1 MTAYSG
7 LTFSPLLS
15 WWLIA
20 ALGVAL
26 AVVIGLGF
34 WRRARGTWLRLAT
47 LGLGLLALAN
57 PILIEEQREP
67 LSDVAVIVADESPSQ
82 GLGERKARTEAAI
95 KALQDK
101 LAQFPNMEVRVV
113 GAGGANRSDA
123 TEDGTRLFG
132 ALERAIGDVPRE
144 RIAGAILLSDGQV
157 HDVPTPEAAER
168 LGFPVHG
175 LLTGDR
181 DESDRRLVVEKA
193 PGYGIVGEELTIEL
207 RVEDGKTA
215 GQPVTLT
222 IRVDQ
227 GAPEVMTAQTG
238 TTVKI
243 PFKLERAGRTVVEIE
258 ASPGENELTLRNNRA
273 AVAVNG
279 VRDRLRV
286 LLITGEPHAG
296 ERIWRNFLKADP
308 AVDLVHFTILRPPE
322 KQDGTPI
329 RELSLIAFPIR
340 ELFEIK
346 LTDFNLVI
354 FDQYRRR
361 GVLPT
366 AYYENI
372 ANYVRKGGAVFEA
385 AGPAFSG
392 PLSIYRTPLAEV
404 LPGRPTGGMATAGF
418 RPMLTDLGKRH
429 PVTADLPG
437 ADAEGGRPTW
447 GRWFRQIEV
456 EPAGGTTLMS
466 GASDQPL
473 LILDRV
479 GQGRVAQFLSDHL
492 WLWARG
498 YEGGGPHQEVLRRV
512 AHWLMKEP
520 ELEEDVL
527 VADVEGDRVQITRRS
542 LEPRD
547 NPVQVTAPDGTTTQ
561 VELAEASGGRRTGSY
576 RAKEPGLHKLTDG
589 AKEATAIVG
598 AINPVEFS
606 DVRTTEA
613 VLEPA
618 VSATR
623 GAVRWLADGLPD
635 IRRLP
640 AERDPQ
646 GRGWLGLI
654 GRGQYLVT
662 GASQYPLMPALLVL
676 ALLLAGLLAVWRR
689 EAK

>member
-1 MTAYSG
+1 MTAYAG
-7 LTFSPLLS
+7 LTFAPLIP
-15 WWLIA
+15 WWMIAVLAA
-20 ALGVAL
+20 ALL
-26 AVVIGLGF
+26 VVVGIGF
-34 WRRARGTWLRLAT
+34 WRRARGTLLRFAT
-47 LGLGLLALAN
+47 LGLGLLALIN
-57 PILIEEQREP
+57 PTLVEEQREP
-67 LSDVAVIVADESPSQ
+67 LTDVAVIVADESPSQ
-82 GLGERKARTEAAI
+82 ALGERKARTNAAV

-144 RIAGAILLSDGQV
+144 RIAGAILLTDGQV
-157 HDVPTPEAAER
+157 HDTPTPEEAER

-181 DESDRRLVVEKA
+181 DESDRRLVIEKA
-193 PGYGIVGEELTIEL
+193 PAYGIVGEELTIEL
-207 RVEDGKTA
+207 RVEDGKNT

-222 IRVDQ
+222 IRID
-227 GAPEVMTAQTG
+227 
-238 TTVKI
+238 

-258 ASPGENELTLRNNRA
+258 AAPGENELTLRNNRA

-346 LTDFNLVI
+346 LSDFNLVI

-366 AYYENI
+366 AYYENV

-404 LPGRPTGGMATAGF
+404 LPGRPTGAIRTTGF
-418 RPMLTDLGKRH
+418 RPNLTDLGKRH

-437 ADAEGGRPTW
+437 ADPEGGNPTW
-447 GRWFRQIEV
+447 GRWFRQVEV
-456 EPAGGTTLMS
+456 VPSGGNTLMS
-466 GASDQPL
+466 GAGDQPL

-498 YEGGGPHQEVLRRV
+498 FEGGGPHQEVLRRV

-527 VADVEGDRVQITRRS
+527 TADVEGDRVKITRRS

-547 NPVQVTAPDGTTTQ
+547 APVQVTAPDGTTTT
-561 VELAEASGGRRTGSY
+561 VELTEASGGRRTGTY

-589 AKEATAIVG
+589 VKEATAVVG

-623 GAVRWLADGLPD
+623 GAVRWLVDGLPD

-640 AERDPQ
+640 VEREPH
-646 GRGWLGLI
+646 GRGWLGMI

-676 ALLLAGLLAVWRR
+676 ALLLAGLLAAWRR